1 MPTGPQAKNGGSAG
15 ALGLIHSTCSFMRN
29 TGHQTERKVPLCMHL
44 NEFIAIF
51 KSQKRPVILLEGIRK
66 VPEADREHL
75 SHFGEQLASLLPNV
89 HFRSGNAPGAD
100 QAFAAGVCRVRPPHL
115 QYVAPYSSHRVRA
128 RHKGA
133 GVFSLDQLPKSEIA
147 TLMGKT
153 LEATP
158 DYAGLVKRY
167 RSQGK
172 WERQT
177 IKLAYLL
184 RDTLKV
190 VGSPALKLKPAS
202 LGIFYVDNSN
212 PNSGGT
218 AHTIRVCRLC
228 GVPVLD
234 QNTWVQWELHFS

>member
-1 MPTGPQAKNGGSAG
+1 MKATGDQIG
-15 ALGLIHSTCSFMRN
+15 
-29 TGHQTERKVPLCMHL
+29 RKAPPCMTL
-44 NEFIAIF
+44 DEFIPLLRR
-51 KSQKRPVILLEGIRK
+51 KSRPVILLEGIRK
-66 VPEADREHL
+66 VPEADMEYL

-115 QYVAPYSSHRVRA
+115 QYVAPYSSHHVRA
-128 RHKGA
+128 RHKEA
-133 GVFSLDQLPKSEIA
+133 GVFSLDQLPESEIA

-234 QNTWVQWELHFS
+234 QNTWLQWELHFS